1 VYGNPSYEAFPCVHP
16 SPIRISVPRI
26 VHDAYVKYT
35 ERKGKQPGP
44 MLDNYRQRIQAHEV
58 WLFLDDRNIAGVL
71 VLSPKSDHLLL
82 DNVAVDPA
90 HHGKGIGRALIEFAE
105 REAARRGYGEVRLYT
120 HQKMHENIAMYPHLG
135 YQETGRGQEDG
146 FARVF
151 FRKRIKSPAS

>member
-1 VYGNPSYEAFPCVHP
+1 
-16 SPIRISVPRI
+16 
-26 VHDAYVKYT
+26 
-35 ERKGKQPGP
+35 
-44 MLDNYRQRIQAHEV
+44 MLDDYRQRIQAHEV
-58 WLFLDDRNIAGVL
+58 WLYLDDKNIVGVL

-90 HHGKGIGRALIEFAE
+90 HHEKGIGRALIEFAE
-105 REAARRGYGEVRLYT
+105 REAVRRGYGEVRLYT

-135 YQETGRGQEDG
+135 YEETGRGEQGG

>member
-1 VYGNPSYEAFPCVHP
+1 MANSIKPASIADLGTVE
-16 SPIRISVPRI
+16 RI

-35 ERKGKQPGP
+35 ERMGKQPGP
-44 MLDNYRQRIQAHEV
+44 MLDDYRQRIQAHEV